1 METMT
6 KEFTQIQKET
16 DRLIIRPCRIEDYNI
31 RKLNLKNQL
40 EQANKYDEDE
50 IDLYEHFTEELCL
63 KFAENGILNAKN
75 DKQYLFSVFNKDNG
89 DYIGGVN
96 IKTIKRQDFQWGE
109 VGYWL
114 LNQHWKNGY
123 GTEMVK
129 GAIQI
134 AFNDLGFHR
143 IEAHVNLDNIPSQRT
158 AVSAG
163 MKFECTR
170 EKFIFEDDQ
179 WTDNMVFAINNNQ

>member
-1 METMT
+1 METMI
-6 KEFTQIQKET
+6 KEFSLIQKET
-16 DRLIIRPCRIEDYNI
+16 DRLVIRPCRIEDYHI

-40 EQANKYDEDE
+40 EQASKYDEDE

-63 KFAENGILNAKN
+63 KFAENGEINAKN
-75 DKQYLFSVFNKDNG
+75 DKQYLFSVFNKENG
-89 DYIGGVN
+89 DYIGAVI

-158 AVSAG
+158 ATSAG

-170 EKFIFEDDQ
+170 EKFIFEDEQ
-179 WTDNMVFAINNNQ
+179 WTDNMVFVVNKN